1 MTTPAEQIN
10 ALLPQ
15 LTHEQLTRLIARAR
29 ALLQLSIDG
38 TEEAE
43 SGEVMV
49 VDAIART
56 LTGMGVECP
65 HAGVLMRAI
74 DSRFRQKLPGL
85 LTYLRNAHPQRQGQI
100 VVLRMGVELLYK
112 DMTNAGYPVT
122 ARTLMG
128 HIHRLPAAINR
139 AFPGYARGGMMQWI
153 VRIRES

>member
-29 ALLQLSIDG
+29 ALLQLSTDRD
-38 TEEAE
+38 EEVE

-65 HAGVLMRAI
+65 HAGMLMRAV
-74 DSRFRQKLPGL
+74 DAKFRRKLPGL
-85 LTYLRNAHPQRQGQI
+85 LTYLRNAHPQRQGQLT
-100 VVLRMGVELLYK
+100 VLNMGIELLYK

-128 HIHRLPAAINR
+128 HVHRLPAAINR
-139 AFPGYARGGMMQWI
+139 AFPGYARGGRLPWL
-153 VRIRES
+153 VRIREQ